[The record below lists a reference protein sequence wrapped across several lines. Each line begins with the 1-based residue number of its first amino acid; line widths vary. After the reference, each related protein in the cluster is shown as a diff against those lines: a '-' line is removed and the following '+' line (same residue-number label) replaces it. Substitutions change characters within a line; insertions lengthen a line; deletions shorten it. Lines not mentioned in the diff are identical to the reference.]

1 MIEDQ
6 VRILRDEL
14 HYHEHKYYVENQPE
28 ISDIEFDMLMK
39 ELEKLEEN
47 NPSLITPNSPT
58 QRVGGQI
65 VLGERIRH
73 HEPMLSLENTYTS
86 EELYNFDRRI
96 RKALS
101 DQDIEYVVELKI
113 DGLGVALSYEQG
125 YLSYGLT
132 RGDGDFGEDVSANIR
147 TIKSIPLKLKQL
159 SQMPMPDVL
168 EVRGEVFIPKSQLGE
183 VNDRRVKAGESPF
196 SNTRNAAAGS
206 LRLLDTDIVAQR
218 PLDIFVYRLSHGIDL
233 ETHNQGLKMLI
244 DLGFKV
250 NEIANVYSSMEEVI
264 QCYHKWRD
272 QYKNLDYDTDGI
284 VVKVNDI
291 NHQELLGVR
300 AKSPRWA
307 ICCKF
312 PASQATTRINQI
324 EVQVGRTGV
333 LTPVATLDPVE
344 LAGARI
350 ENATLHNA
358 QEIARKDIQVGDWVV
373 LERSGDVIPKVVSV
387 LTEKR
392 SGEEIVFRFPN
403 TCPSCDEQIQRSEQ
417 ETAIRCINV
426 ACPDQLKR
434 RIEHFTSR
442 NALNIGGLGKQIV
455 NQLIEAGLVSNIAD
469 LYQLQKNDLILLEG
483 FGNQSAQNLISAI
496 TSSKEKSASRV
507 LFGLG
512 IFHVGQRAADLLI
525 DHFTSIDMIANAEV
539 EEIEA
544 IHGIGPKTA
553 ESVVDFFTQLNNKV
567 LFNKLKLAGLQTQA
581 EMSFG
586 LDQMEKSFLG
596 KTFVLTGTLTAI
608 TRSMA
613 SERIKLM
620 GGKVSSHVSKNTDFV
635 VAGENAGNKKNQ
647 AIALGIQT
655 LTEDAF
661 LGMIDSV

>member
-47 NPSLITPNSPT
+47 NPSLITSNSPT

-183 VNDRRVKAGESPF
+183 VNDRRAKAGESPF

-496 TSSKEKSASRV
+496 TSSKEKPASRV

>member
-6 VRILRDEL
+6 VRILRDKL
-14 HYHEHKYYVENQPE
+14 HYHEHKYYVDNQPE
-28 ISDIEFDMLMK
+28 ISDIEFDILMK
-39 ELEKLEEN
+39 ELEKLEKE

-58 QRVGGQI
+58 QRVGGQV

-73 HEPMLSLENTYTS
+73 HGAMLSLENTYTA
-86 EELYNFDRRI
+86 EELYDFDRRI
-96 RKALS
+96 RKTLP

-113 DGLGVALSYEQG
+113 DGLGVALNYEEG

-132 RGDGDFGEDVSANIR
+132 RGDGDFGEDVTANVR

-159 SQMPMPDVL
+159 SQMSMPNAL
-168 EVRGEVFIPKSQLGE
+168 EVRGEVFIPKSQLGKINE
-183 VNDRRVKAGESPF
+183 RRVEAGESPF

-206 LRLLDTDIVAQR
+206 LRLLDPNIVTQR
-218 PLDIFVYRLSHGIDL
+218 PLDIFIYRLSYGVDL
-233 ETHNQGLKMLI
+233 ETHEQGLKMLV

-250 NEIANVYSSMEEVI
+250 NEIVNVYLSMEEVI
-264 QCYHKWRD
+264 QCYRRWRE

-291 NHQELLGVR
+291 NHQALLGVR

-312 PASQATTRINQI
+312 PASQTSTRVNQI
-324 EVQVGRTGV
+324 EIQVGRTGV

-358 QEIARKDIQVGDWVV
+358 QEIARKDIRVGDWVV

-392 SGEEIVFRFPN
+392 SGSEKIFRFPN
-403 TCPSCDEQIQRSEQ
+403 TCPSCHEQVQRSEQ
-417 ETAIRCINV
+417 ETAIRCV
-426 ACPDQLKR
+426 SVSCPDQLKR
-434 RIEHFTSR
+434 RIEHFSSR
-442 NALNIGGLGKQIV
+442 NALNIEGLGKQIV
-455 NQLIEAGLVSNIAD
+455 NQLIEAGLVSDVAD
-469 LYQLQKNDLILLEG
+469 LYRLQTDDLLPLEG
-483 FGNQSAQNLISAI
+483 FGDRSAQNLISAI
-496 TSSKEKSASRV
+496 ASSKRKPATRV

-525 DHFTSIDMIANAEV
+525 DHFISIDVIADAEV
-539 EEIEA
+539 EQIEI
-544 IHGIGPKTA
+544 IHGIGSKTA
-553 ESVVDFFTQLNNKV
+553 ESVVDFFSQLKNKV
-567 LFNKLKLAGLQTQA
+567 LFEKLKLAGLQIQA

-586 LDQMEKSFLG
+586 LGQMEKALLG
-596 KTFVLTGTLTAI
+596 KTFVLTGTLTAM
-608 TRSMA
+608 TRSAA

-620 GGKVSSHVSKNTDFV
+620 GGKVSLSVSKNTDFV
-635 VAGENAGNKKNQ
+635 VVGENAGSKKNQ
-647 AIALGIQT
+647 ALALGIRT
-655 LTEDAF
+655 LTEDDF
-661 LGMIDSV
+661 LEMIDSV

>member
-39 ELEKLEEN
+39 ELEKLEKE

-58 QRVGGQI
+58 QRVGGQV

-73 HEPMLSLENTYTS
+73 HGAMLSLENTYTA
-86 EELYNFDRRI
+86 EELYDFDRRI
-96 RKALS
+96 RKTLP

-113 DGLGVALSYEQG
+113 DGLGVALNYEEG
-125 YLSYGLT
+125 YFSYGLT
-132 RGDGDFGEDVSANIR
+132 RGDGDFGEDVTANVR

-159 SQMPMPDVL
+159 SQMSMPNAL
-168 EVRGEVFIPKSQLGE
+168 EVRGEVFIPKSQLGKINE
-183 VNDRRVKAGESPF
+183 RRVKAGEAPF

-206 LRLLDTDIVAQR
+206 LRLLDPNIVTQR
-218 PLDIFVYRLSHGIDL
+218 PLEIFIYRLSYGVDL
-233 ETHNQGLKMLI
+233 ETHKQGLEMLE

-250 NEIANVYSSMEEVI
+250 NEIVSVYSSMEEVI
-264 QCYHKWRD
+264 QYYHRWRE

-291 NHQELLGVR
+291 SHQALLGVR

-312 PASQATTRINQI
+312 PASQASTRINQI
-324 EVQVGRTGV
+324 EIQVGRTGV

-358 QEIARKDIQVGDWVV
+358 QEIARKDIRVGDWVV

-387 LTEKR
+387 LAEKR
-392 SGEEIVFRFPN
+392 SGSEKIFRFPH
-403 TCPSCDEQIQRSEQ
+403 TCPSCNEQVQRSEQ
-417 ETAIRCINV
+417 EAAIRCV
-426 ACPDQLKR
+426 SVSCPEQLKR
-434 RIEHFTSR
+434 RIEHFSSR
-442 NALNIGGLGKQIV
+442 NALNIEGLGKQIV
-455 NQLIEAGLVSNIAD
+455 NQLIEAGLVSDIAD
-469 LYQLQKNDLILLEG
+469 LYQLRTDDLLPLEG
-483 FGNQSAQNLISAI
+483 FGDRSAQNLISAI
-496 TSSKEKSASRV
+496 ASSKRKPASRV

-525 DHFTSIDMIANAEV
+525 EHFISIDVIADVGV
-539 EEIEA
+539 ERIET
-544 IHGIGPKTA
+544 IHGIGSKTA
-553 ESVVDFFTQLNNKV
+553 ESVVDFFSQLNNKV
-567 LFNKLKLAGLQTQA
+567 LFEKLKLAGLQMQA
-581 EMSFG
+581 EESFD
-586 LDQMEKSFLG
+586 LDQMEGAFLG
-596 KTFVLTGTLTAI
+596 KTFVLTGTLTGM
-608 TRSMA
+608 TRSAA
-613 SERIKLM
+613 SEKIKLM
-620 GGKVSSHVSKNTDFV
+620 GGKVSSSVSRNTDFV
-635 VAGENAGNKKNQ
+635 VVGENSGNKKNQ
-647 AIALGIQT
+647 ALT
-655 LTEDAF
+655 LSIRTLIEDDF
-661 LGMIDSV
+661 LEMIDSV

>member
-47 NPSLITPNSPT
+47 NPSLITSNSPT

-183 VNDRRVKAGESPF
+183 VNDRRAKAGESPF

-300 AKSPRWA
+300 TKSPRWA

-496 TSSKEKSASRV
+496 TSSKEKPASRV